1 MLERLVRVV
10 ARIEDVSTGVIILV
24 ATYVLFQ
31 GVVLRYVFNYAFT
44 WTEEIVRYSIV
55 WLVFLGGSIAARRGA
70 HICMDIMVVY
80 LPPRAKRILAGLA
93 TAIACM
99 FTLIITYYGCL
110 LTWSIWTYNQRSPA
124 AEIPMAL
131 PFAAI
136 PVGCGL
142 MTIRF
147 LAALVVYL
155 RGGDPFAKRA
165 HLEA

>member
-1 MLERLVRVV
+1 MLDRLTALV
-10 ARIEDVSTGVIILV
+10 ARLEDVAVGTIMLG
-24 ATYVLFQ
+24 ATYILFQ
-31 GVVLRYVFNYAFT
+31 GVVLRYLANYAFP
-44 WTEEIVRYSIV
+44 WTEEVVRYSIV

-70 HICMDIMVVY
+70 HISMDILVVY
-80 LPPRAKRILAGLA
+80 LPPRAKLFVMGVASVLAAGFTLA
-93 TAIACM
+93 T
-99 FTLIITYYGCL
+99 TYYGVL
-110 LTWSIWTYNQRSPA
+110 LTASIWQYGQLSPA

-147 LAALVVYL
+147 VLTSLAYF
-155 RGGDPFAKRA
+155 RGADPFKQRA